1 MAMAYETKTKPTQV
15 SVEAFIAG
23 VEHPVR
29 RQDAETLHALMAA
42 VTGEPAKMWGPTI
55 IGYGS
60 HRYRYDSGH
69 EGEICRMGFS
79 PRKAS
84 LVLYLPH
91 PPNRDE
97 ILARLGKHSTGK
109 GCLYINKLADV
120 DAGVLET
127 LIRTSWNDGKT
138 MG

>member
-1 MAMAYETKTKPTQV
+1 MAYEVKTKSTEV

-29 RQDAETLHALMAA
+29 RQDAETLNALMSA
-42 VTGEPAKMWGPTI
+42 VSGQPAKMWGSTI
-55 IGYGS
+55 VGFGS
-60 HRYRYDSGH
+60 HHYQYESGH
-69 EGEICRMGFS
+69 EGHMCRMGFS

-91 PPNRDE
+91 PPDRGE

-120 DAGVLET
+120 DAAVLET
-127 LIRTSWNDGKT
+127 LIESSWANGKSV
-138 MG
+138 G

>member
-1 MAMAYETKTKPTQV
+1 MAYETKTKITDA

-29 RQDAETLHALMAA
+29 RQDALTLHALMSQ
-42 VTGEPAKMWGPTI
+42 VTGEPAKMYGPTI
-55 IGYGS
+55 VGYGLK
-60 HRYRYDSGH
+60 HYRYESGH
-69 EGEICRMGFS
+69 EGVMPAMSFS

-91 PPNRDE
+91 APNRDE
-97 ILARLGKHSTGK
+97 LLSRLGKHSTRG

-120 DAGVLET
+120 DASAFET
-127 LIRTSWNDGKT
+127 LIRTSWAHA
-138 MG
+138 MSAA